1 MFYDVLRIC
10 AGEVVQVITATE
22 AVEGTVLSVI
32 DDGMILSTGNRTP
45 DGLQEEVVV
54 RISAISYIRFFY
66 QN

>member
-1 MFYDVLRIC
+1 MFYDILRIC

-32 DDGMILSTGNRTP
+32 DDGMILSTGNQAP

-54 RISAISYIRFFY
+54 RISAISYVRFFD
-66 QN
+66 QQ

>member
-54 RISAISYIRFFY
+54 RISAISYVRFFY

>member
-32 DDGMILSTGNRTP
+32 DDGMILSTGSRTP

-54 RISAISYIRFFY
+54 RISAISYVRFFY